1 MSFEL
6 PSVTELEKMINALS
20 DKEFNQIR
28 TEYSA
33 EVFYQEMKELQKRI
47 NKMYSNTITHNYI
60 TNSESS
66 LDNKN
71 FDSKNIT
78 PTNVDPLKESISTIK
93 KNMQF
98 NRKNDIFAN
107 STTFVS
113 SGFRK
118 KTSLKLNEKGKAA

>member
-47 NKMYSNTITHNYI
+47 NKNKKRLTIEN
-60 TNSESS
+60 
-66 LDNKN
+66 
-71 FDSKNIT
+71 
-78 PTNVDPLKESISTIK
+78 SIST
-93 KNMQF
+93 
-98 NRKNDIFAN
+98 
-107 STTFVS
+107 VS
-113 SGFRK
+113 LFLYSNLPNALPNLSFP
-118 KTSLKLNEKGKAA
+118 TI

>member
-47 NKMYSNTITHNYI
+47 NKTYNSDFAIRYLHYINQTQYS
-60 TNSESS
+60 
-66 LDNKN
+66 D
-71 FDSKNIT
+71 
-78 PTNVDPLKESISTIK
+78 
-93 KNMQF
+93 
-98 NRKNDIFAN
+98 
-107 STTFVS
+107 
-113 SGFRK
+113 
-118 KTSLKLNEKGKAA
+118 

>member
-47 NKMYSNTITHNYI
+47 NKTY
-60 TNSESS
+60 NSDFAIRYGD
-66 LDNKN
+66 L
-71 FDSKNIT
+71 
-78 PTNVDPLKESISTIK
+78 IK
-93 KNMQF
+93 
-98 NRKNDIFAN
+98 
-107 STTFVS
+107 
-113 SGFRK
+113 
-118 KTSLKLNEKGKAA
+118 